1 MRNKFDFGNSNIR
14 LFFAAALI
22 MICVIIYSVGTG
34 GDSNLVTSICSVITA
49 PIQKVSSLISTGFGT
64 LSEEFESID
73 EVRAENELLKNR
85 VRELT
90 NKTVD
95 YDDLKSQNEEY
106 RKLLELKDENETY
119 TFIAS
124 SVIARDASD
133 YYGAF
138 TLDKG
143 STDGVALY
151 DPVITADGLVGYIS
165 ALGLTSS
172 KVTTILSPG
181 LEVGAVDKETR
192 DGGTLF
198 GEVSSAKNGYTRLN
212 YLARDCEVTVGDIV
226 VTSGLGSLFPKNIVI
241 GDVHEIFAES
251 ETISLYAEIT
261 PAADIKNCTDVF
273 VITDFEGQNSVREDS
288 IEGYKTSDT
297 TKATTTT
304 TAAANND

>member
-1 MRNKFDFGNSNIR
+1 MRNKFNFGNSNIR

-22 MICVIIYSVGTG
+22 MTCVIIYSVGTG
-34 GDSNLVTSICSVITA
+34 GRSDLVTSICGVIAT
-49 PIQKVSSLISTGFGT
+49 PIQKISAMVSTGFGT
-64 LSEEFESID
+64 FSDEFESID
-73 EVRAENELLKNR
+73 QVRAENELLKKK

-90 NKTVD
+90 KKTVN
-95 YDDLKSQNEEY
+95 YDDLKNQNDEY
-106 RKLLELKDENETY
+106 RKLLELKEENENY
-119 TFIAS
+119 QFLAS

-143 STDGVALY
+143 SVDGVALY

-165 ALGLTSS
+165 GLGASSS

-198 GEVSSAKNGYTRLN
+198 GEISSSKNGYTRLN
-212 YLARDCEVTVGDIV
+212 YLSRNCEVTAGDII
-226 VTSGLGSLFPKNIVI
+226 VTSGIGSVFPKNLII
-241 GDVHEIFAES
+241 GEVNQIRAES
-251 ETISLYAEIT
+251 ENISLYAEII

-273 VITDFEGQNSVREDS
+273 IITEFEGQNSVKKDS
-288 IEGYKTSDT
+288 IEGYQTSET
-297 TKATTTT
+297 QPSTSSAE
-304 TAAANND
+304 